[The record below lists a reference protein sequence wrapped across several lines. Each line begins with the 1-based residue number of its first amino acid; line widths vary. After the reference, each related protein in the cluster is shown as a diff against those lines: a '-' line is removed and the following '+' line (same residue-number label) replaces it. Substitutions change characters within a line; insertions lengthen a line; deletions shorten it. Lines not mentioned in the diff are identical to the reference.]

1 VSAQLSKIFME
12 NGLYLYCNWDYIF
25 ISPPLIITRQQID
38 EMVEVIEKGLTY
50 TDTMARK

>member
-1 VSAQLSKIFME
+1 MD

-38 EMVEVIEKGLTY
+38 EMIAIIEKGLDY
-50 TDTMARK
+50 TDGLAKKA